1 MDIKGNKIR
10 KQRKSLTYSI
20 SELASITNV
29 PEKDIIAYETNKK
42 TAKLRTIEKMANATG
57 TNVNDWV
64 DEDYFVLH
72 KDYCVKKKSSFV
84 NQNNTEEITL
94 DDDNIGILFFQALF
108 RADDV
113 ADIMYTALIDMDEIK
128 MIDEQVE
135 FSEFAKEILLN
146 IGSIKVKKVM
156 DVCKPNKNKVRV
168 SNNIGESIVTKDDNC
183 DIRKKK
189 KSVTDISF
197 NNLLQEA
204 KIMFENTDSIEV
216 IMQALINIS
225 HVDSKGQPSEKAN
238 ILLDT
243 IMSNKLKSLMY
254 EKSKR

>member
-10 KQRKSLTYSI
+10 EQRKSLTYSI

-42 TAKLRTIEKMANATG
+42 TAKLRTIEKIANATG

-72 KDYCVKKKSSFV
+72 RDYCVKKKGAFV
-84 NQNNTEEITL
+84 NQNDTEEITIN
-94 DDDNIGILFFQALF
+94 DDNVGVLFFQALF

-113 ADIMYTALIDMDEIK
+113 ADIMYTALIDMNEIK
-128 MIDEQVE
+128 MVDEQVE
-135 FSEFAKEILLN
+135 FSEFAKEILSN
-146 IGSIKVKKVM
+146 IGSIKLKKVM
-156 DVCKPNKNKVRV
+156 GVCKPDKNKVRV
-168 SNNIGESIVTKDDNC
+168 SNNASESIGAKDDNC
-183 DIRKKK
+183 DIRKRE
-189 KSVTDISF
+189 KSVTDITF

-204 KIMFENTDSIEV
+204 KIIFKNTDSIEIV
-216 IMQALINIS
+216 MQALININ
-225 HVDSKGQPSEKAN
+225 HVDIKGQLSEKAN

-243 IMSNKLKSLMY
+243 IMSNKLKSLMC
-254 EKSKR
+254 KK